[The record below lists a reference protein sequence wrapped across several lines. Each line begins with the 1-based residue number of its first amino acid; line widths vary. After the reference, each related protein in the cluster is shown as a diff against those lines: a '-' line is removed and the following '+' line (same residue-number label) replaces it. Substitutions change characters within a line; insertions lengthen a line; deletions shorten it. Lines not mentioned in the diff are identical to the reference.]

1 MAKLWKLTVF
11 FLFFMLISACA
22 QPTALTPEPSA
33 TLSAS
38 PTATLKPALVSTET
52 PTPLP
57 TVQTDCKDNALYVAD
72 VTIPDNTQLKAGEN
86 FTKTWRLKNTGT
98 CIWNVRYALV
108 YVGGEQ
114 MGALVTTP
122 LSETP
127 PGAELDLSVNLTAP
141 AADGIY
147 TGLFELRNPQGTS
160 IQIGSV
166 TSIWVKITVGKVVA
180 PAAASLSIPASQ
192 VSGSQATPGPCSP
205 QQNGG
210 YTDQILTLLN
220 GARAEARLAPLN
232 LNPQLS
238 AAAQA
243 HTEDMACNNFAGHSG
258 SNGSSIQTRVAAA
271 GYASSYSE
279 EIIFPSGGPQEAF
292 NWWMNDALHRAAILN
307 PKVVDVGVGYTY
319 LPGSAYG
326 SYYTVDFAAP

>member
-1 MAKLWKLTVF
+1 
-11 FLFFMLISACA
+11 MLISACA
-22 QPTALTPEPSA
+22 QSTATPEPSA
-33 TLSAS
+33 TPSAS
-38 PTATLKPALVSTET
+38 PTATFKPALASTET

-57 TVQTDCKDNALYVAD
+57 TVQTDCKNNALYVAD
-72 VTIPDNTQLKAGEN
+72 VTIPDNTRLKAGEA

-127 PGAELDLSVNLTAP
+127 PGATLDVSVNLTAP
-141 AADGIY
+141 AADGVY
-147 TGLFELRNPQGTS
+147 TGLFELRSPQGSS
-160 IQIGSV
+160 ISIGSV
-166 TSIWVKITVGKVVA
+166 TSIWVKIMVGKVVA
-180 PAAASLSIPASQ
+180 PAAAGPVSAHANP
-192 VSGSQATPGPCSP
+192 VSGITSTPAPCNP
-205 QQNGG
+205 QQNDG
-210 YTDQILTLLN
+210 YTSQLLTLLN
-220 GARAEARLAPLN
+220 SARAEANLDPLN
-232 LNPQLS
+232 LAAHLT
-238 AAAQA
+238 AAAQG
-243 HTEDMACNNFAGHSG
+243 HSEDMACNNFAGHEG
-258 SNGSSIQTRVAAA
+258 SNGSSIQARVVSA
-271 GYASSYSE
+271 GYAPSFSE
-279 EIIFPSGGPQEAF
+279 EIIFASGAPEQAF